1 MKKRY
6 ALLFAIVLMFSG
18 CGEKDGAGSEDNVAV
33 NEVEDMK
40 KSMEEAGKEISK
52 YTSEDLKK
60 ATPLSNEQIKALLP
74 ENIDGMNR
82 KSFKIG
88 QMGFHTADAKYEA
101 DGKKISLSILDGAG
115 EAGAAMIGMMQLS
128 MSAGVESENENGY
141 MKPLSIDGCNGVEE
155 QEKSSDG
162 SNVVNKVSL
171 IVGDRFMLSF
181 EAEGIE
187 MDKLKSIVED
197 SGLIDDLED
206 IK

>member
-1 MKKRY
+1 MKIRY
-6 ALLFAIVLMFSG
+6 VLVLAMALMFAG
-18 CGEKDGAGSEDNVAV
+18 CGDKDSSSSEEKAV
-33 NEVEDMK
+33 NEIEDMK
-40 KSMEEAGKEISK
+40 QSMEEAGKEISK

-60 ATPLSNEQIKALLP
+60 ATPLSNDKLKAFLP

-82 KSFKIG
+82 KSFNIG
-88 QMGFHTADAKYEA
+88 QMGFRAADAKYEA

-115 EAGAAMIGMMQLS
+115 EAGAAMIGMMKLG
-128 MSAGVESENENGY
+128 MSAGGESENENGY
-141 MKPLSIDGCNGVEE
+141 MKSLSIDGCDGVEE

-171 IVGDRFMLSF
+171 LVGDRFMLTF

-206 IK
+206 AK